1 MYKIKKVIIKSYLLI
16 SIFFVVYVILTQ
28 NFFQSQ
34 WDASMLHILIF
45 SGNEIVS
52 EPFLLFVYGFTLFSI
67 FIFFSLEVYDY
78 KKKKITIFLIFCF
91 FVLFLYTFLNPNIIS
106 FLIGF
111 PLKIFDFILN
121 KIMNTK
127 IPYFFI
133 IKFLLTIFSVMI
145 SSILYMK
152 IRKYLKKWS

>member
-1 MYKIKKVIIKSYLLI
+1 MYKIKKIIIKSYLLM

-28 NFFQSQ
+28 NFFQYR
-34 WDASMLHILIF
+34 WDASMLHVTLF
-45 SGNEIVS
+45 SGSKIVS

-67 FIFFSLEVYDY
+67 FIFFSFEIYNP
-78 KKKKITIFLIFCF
+78 KKKKLTMLFIICFLI
-91 FVLFLYTFLNPNIIS
+91 LFLCLFSHPNIIS

-121 KIMNTK
+121 NIMNTK

-133 IKFLLTIFSVMI
+133 IKFLLTIFSVII